1 MITTLD
7 RMALGAYFRSY
18 LIVWTSLI
26 SLYVVIDLFTHLD
39 SFVNRPGGFPAAAA
53 FMIRFYAFRIPQVFD
68 LLAEPISLMAA
79 AFTVS
84 WMQRNNEL
92 LPQLSAG
99 VPTRRV
105 VRPVLLG
112 AALTVALAPL
122 NTEFLIP
129 EVADE
134 LMAQRD
140 DPEGEKAT
148 ILMGAYDSP
157 SGVHLEGMRGFRK
170 DRKIENFCATFP
182 DSSPSGMLHLTAGEA
197 FYIPP
202 GGGDPLTGGWMLT
215 STMPETFRPGA
226 VPTNLTVL
234 GPGRAFLKTETA
246 DYDTV
251 SRGGTWYVFASTPR
265 LKEMLTGAEPRR
277 QVKLAVL
284 YHTRVTRPL
293 VGFLLVVVGVSVI
306 LWNPSRHV
314 VLSAGLCLGIGLGYY
329 VCWFGCKALGDGDF
343 VPPPLAAWL
352 PVMIYG
358 PLALVSFD
366 AVHT

>member
-18 LIVWTSLI
+18 AIVWTSLI

-39 SFVNRPGGFPAAAA
+39 SFVNRPGGFPAVAR
-53 FMIRFYAFRIPQVFD
+53 FMVHFYAFRIPQVFD

-84 WMQRNNEL
+84 WMARNNEL

-112 AALTVALAPL
+112 ALLTVALAPL
-122 NTEFLIP
+122 NTEFVIP

-140 DPEGEKAT
+140 DPEGAKAT
-148 ILMGAYDSP
+148 VLMGAYDSP
-157 SGVHLEGMRGFRK
+157 SGVHLEGLEGFRRDK
-170 DRKIENFCATFP
+170 RVRKLCATFP
-182 DSSPSGMLHLTAGEA
+182 ETSPSGMLHVTAAEA

-202 GGGDPLTGGWMLT
+202 TGEPQTGGWMLT
-215 STMPETFRPGA
+215 DMSPETFRGEP
-226 VPTNLTVL
+226 PTNLTVL
-234 GPGRAFLKTETA
+234 GPGRAFLKTDTA
-246 DYDTV
+246 DFDTV
-251 SRGGTWYVFASTPR
+251 SRGGTWYVLASTQR
-265 LKEMLTGAEPRR
+265 LQEMLTGAEPRR
-277 QVKLAVL
+277 QVKIAVL

-293 VGFLLVVVGVSVI
+293 VGFLLVVLGMSVI

-329 VCWFGCKALGDGDF
+329 VCVFGCKALGDNAL
-343 VPPPLAAWL
+343 VSPPLAAWL
-352 PVMIYG
+352 PVILYG
-358 PLALVSFD
+358 SLALVSFD
-366 AVHT
+366 AMHT